1 MTIDHSPRNPL
12 KLSYVDAASAMRS
25 PSSCSLLDP
34 LLPYLLRDTSLT
46 KPHYGDDQETTTLP
60 RFPAFTKRAGF
71 SHARG
76 HVLNFERLYASQGGN
91 ATSRMKGGVAITGTR
106 GACVL
111 LSVSCLVREP
121 DADCSPVIT
130 QRLWDPKQSLR
141 ISISS
146 YRGSI
151 SEATSPR
158 VCTGWDAWRLPHM
171 WVQKP
176 R

>member
-1 MTIDHSPRNPL
+1 MDFKEPSNIILDERSLKAETRLPRAQVVHKVGCFLWALWIRGALHALRALAVTIDHSPRNPL

-76 HVLNFERLYASQGGN
+76 HVLNCERLYASQGGN
-91 ATSRMKGGVAITGTR
+91 ATSRMKGGVM
-106 GACVL
+106 L
-111 LSVSCLVREP
+111 
-121 DADCSPVIT
+121 ADMS
-130 QRLWDPKQSLR
+130 
-141 ISISS
+141 
-146 YRGSI
+146 
-151 SEATSPR
+151 
-158 VCTGWDAWRLPHM
+158 
-171 WVQKP
+171 
-176 R
+176 